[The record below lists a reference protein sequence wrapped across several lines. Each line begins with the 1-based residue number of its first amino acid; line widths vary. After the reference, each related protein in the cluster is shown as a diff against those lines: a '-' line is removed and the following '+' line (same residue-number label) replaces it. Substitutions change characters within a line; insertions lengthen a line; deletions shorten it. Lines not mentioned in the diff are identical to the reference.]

1 MTSPATLGGRYLR
14 ASIVTACAC
23 SVIISCGGSGGR
35 IQLPSSTPP
44 QAADQ
49 GTRPP
54 LEGEWTL
61 VALDTRGGRRQV
73 SGFLR
78 YDRFAN
84 LTVRAELAADEPTAR
99 APQNVVAAFTAKASP
114 SGGAFEFAGLREDVG
129 RERLMP
135 DAVDMSE
142 WRYFEFAGPSL
153 RLFVRDR
160 AGRPTATLVF
170 QRSQ

>member
-1 MTSPATLGGRYLR
+1 MHARFLSLMAPSVLALV
-14 ASIVTACAC
+14 AWSCA
-23 SVIISCGGSGGR
+23 GSGGR
-35 IQLPSSTPP
+35 VMRGPEAPAG
-44 QAADQ
+44 AAATDP
-49 GTRPP
+49 TRAA
-54 LEGEWTL
+54 LKGEWQL
-61 VALDTRGGRRQV
+61 VSMQTADGGSRKV
-73 SGFLR
+73 TGFLR

-114 SGGAFEFAGLREDVG
+114 SSGAFEFAGLREDVG

-142 WRYFEFAGPSL
+142 WRYFAFAGPSL